1 MAKFI
6 VSFRQKWSVIAVM
19 VEKIWE
25 WADEAIQDESD
36 KDLVNALVNAKSAKM
51 KLIGAQYY
59 EIKAIT
65 KGQLAS
71 MRKTLQLYNA
81 FGGDF

>member
-1 MAKFI
+1 MERD
-6 VSFRQKWSVIAVM
+6 SGNGG
-19 VEKIWE
+19 KIWE